1 MVGRYS
7 SVAERSTRNA
17 QVRDSIPRAGLLGR
31 RRDGVV
37 NVADLKSAPF
47 GGAGSNP
54 AGVLSFVVFSR
65 FAGEASSILASGLF
79 CLPG

>member
-1 MVGRYS
+1 M
-7 SVAERSTRNA
+7 
-17 QVRDSIPRAGLLGR
+17 
-31 RRDGVV
+31 
-37 NVADLKSAPF
+37 ADLKSAPF

-79 CLPG
+79 VCPVSILVLYSLRGLQHFFLSGARSGSKPRGPQFSCKAR